1 MSRVCQVTG
10 KKPLVGSN
18 VSHSNRHTRRR
29 FEINLVNKRF
39 WLEDEKRWISLR
51 VSARGMR
58 RIDKL
63 GLPAVL
69 AELRARGEKL

>member
-10 KKPLVGSN
+10 KKPLVGHN
-18 VSHSNRHTRRR
+18 VSHSNRHTKRR
-29 FEINLVNKRF
+29 FEINLRTKRF
-39 WLEDEKRWISLR
+39 WVEDEKRWITLR

-63 GLPAVL
+63 GLATVL
-69 AELRARGEKL
+69 AELRERGEKI

>member
-1 MSRVCQVTG
+1 MPSHREEAARRLERQ
-10 KKPLVGSN
+10 PLEPPHQASL
-18 VSHSNRHTRRR
+18 RDQPQ
-29 FEINLVNKRF
+29 NKRF
-39 WLEDEKRWISLR
+39 WLEDEKRWITLR

-63 GLPAVL
+63 GLPAVI

>member
-10 KKPLVGSN
+10 KRPMVGSN
-18 VSHSNRHTRRR
+18 VSHSNRHTKRR
-29 FEINLVNKRF
+29 FEINLRVKRF
-39 WLEDEKRWISLR
+39 FLEDEKRWITLR

-63 GLPAVL
+63 GLAAVI
-69 AELRARGEKL
+69 AELRARGEKV

>member
-18 VSHSNRHTRRR
+18 VSHSNRHTKRR
-29 FEINLVNKRF
+29 FEINLISKRF

-51 VSARGMR
+51 LSARGMR

-63 GLPAVL
+63 GLAAVV
-69 AELRARGEKL
+69 AELRAKGLKI

>member
-10 KKPLVGSN
+10 KRPLVGNN
-18 VSHSNRHTRRR
+18 VSHSNRHTKRR
-29 FEINLVNKRF
+29 FEVNLRDKRF
-39 WLEDEKRWISLR
+39 WLEDEKRWITIR

-63 GLPAVL
+63 GLNAVV

>member
-10 KKPLVGSN
+10 KSPLVGPN
-18 VSHSNRHTRRR
+18 VSHSNRHTKRR
-29 FEINLVNKRF
+29 FEINLRTKRF
-39 WLEDEKRWISLR
+39 WLEDEKRWISMR

-63 GLPAVL
+63 GLPAVV
-69 AELRARGEKL
+69 AELRAAGVKL

>member
-10 KKPLVGSN
+10 KSPLVGSN
-18 VSHSNRHTRRR
+18 VSHSNRHTKRR
-29 FEINLVNKRF
+29 FEINLRHKRF

-58 RIDKL
+58 IIDRL
-63 GLPAVL
+63 GLAKVVGQ
-69 AELRARGEKL
+69 LRARGEKL

>member
-10 KKPLVGSN
+10 KGPIVGSN
-18 VSHSNRHTRRR
+18 VSHSNRHTKRR
-29 FEINLVNKRF
+29 FEVNLRQKRF

-51 VSARGMR
+51 LSARGMR

-63 GLPAVL
+63 GLAAVV